1 MVELCEV
8 NTQPLA
14 LTYKALVCWVL
25 VVGGKETII
34 VLLVKL
40 PPQLASL
47 GARGDPTNR
56 GKAGEFSVELVE
68 FLSLV
73 LFQLVKRIVS
83 PFGFVVVTVDCV
95 QKL

>member
-1 MVELCEV
+1 M
-8 NTQPLA
+8 
-14 LTYKALVCWVL
+14 
-25 VVGGKETII
+25 VGGKETTV
-34 VLLVKL
+34 VLLLKL
-40 PPQLASL
+40 PLQLASP

-73 LFQLVKRIVS
+73 LFQLVERIIS